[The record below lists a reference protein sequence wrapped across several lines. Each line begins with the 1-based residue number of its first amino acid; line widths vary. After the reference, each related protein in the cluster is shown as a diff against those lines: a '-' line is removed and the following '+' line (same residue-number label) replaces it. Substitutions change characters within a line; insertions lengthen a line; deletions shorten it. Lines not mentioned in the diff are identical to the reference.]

1 MDTNTIFLGV
11 GGFTVVV
18 IALVFVLLWA
28 KSKLVSSGDVHIDIN
43 NGDDCSFDAAAGST
57 ILSTLAN
64 QKLFI
69 PSACG
74 GGGTCGQC
82 LVQVD

>member
-1 MDTNTIFLGV
+1 MKLVHQGAISINVNDLKNFETGAGGKLLGV
-11 GGFTVVV
+11 
-18 IALVFVLLWA
+18 
-28 KSKLVSSGDVHIDIN
+28 
-43 NGDDCSFDAAAGST
+43 
-57 ILSTLAN
+57 LAD

-82 LVQVD
+82 KVKVFEGGGDILPTELSHIT